1 MRRSLVFPVGLI
13 LSMAAGAPAFAQMIG
28 GGTGGDLSQVA
39 QNVITWLGSGAAG
52 RFLLLANIVACI
64 MAACHLTSW
73 RTPFHTL
80 VLSGLAWMASYAVST
95 WIGWSVG

>member
-1 MRRSLVFPVGLI
+1 MNRVLVVPL
-13 LSMAAGAPAFAQMIG
+13 AATLAVVAASPAFAQLVG

>member
-1 MRRSLVFPVGLI
+1 MNRVLVVPL
-13 LSMAAGAPAFAQMIG
+13 AATLTVAAVSPAFAQLV

>member
-1 MRRSLVFPVGLI
+1 MKPLIYPTSL
-13 LSMAAGAPAFAQMIG
+13 AAAVAAASPALAQTVTT
-28 GGTGGDLSQVA
+28 GTGGDLSQVA

-64 MAACHLTSW
+64 LAACHLTSW

>member
-1 MRRSLVFPVGLI
+1 MRRFLVLPAVVTLT
-13 LSMAAGAPAFAQMIG
+13 LAAASPALAQSI
-28 GGTGGDLSQVA
+28 GTGGDLSQVA